1 MITANGLAESPEIT
15 RNPHSLVGSMLACGV
30 AFRRADPARAR
41 DALRRGLKV
50 AQDSGCRTTELAVNL
65 AVVEG
70 AVGDTASAFD
80 HVVHAI
86 RNYHDSGSTT
96 VIQGALGVVATLF
109 AQLCRSEAATIVAG
123 FASLGPG
130 IALFLPEITT
140 TIAQLRDALGDEI
153 YESLARTGENMT
165 TADVVAYA
173 YDQIDQARAALEQL
187 P

>member
-70 AVGDTASAFD
+70 AVGDTAPRSTMSSTRSA
-80 HVVHAI
+80 
-86 RNYHDSGSTT
+86 
-96 VIQGALGVVATLF
+96 
-109 AQLCRSEAATIVAG
+109 
-123 FASLGPG
+123 
-130 IALFLPEITT
+130 ITT
-140 TIAQLRDALGDEI
+140 TR
-153 YESLARTGENMT
+153 
-165 TADVVAYA
+165 VAP
-173 YDQIDQARAALEQL
+173 Q
-187 P
+187 